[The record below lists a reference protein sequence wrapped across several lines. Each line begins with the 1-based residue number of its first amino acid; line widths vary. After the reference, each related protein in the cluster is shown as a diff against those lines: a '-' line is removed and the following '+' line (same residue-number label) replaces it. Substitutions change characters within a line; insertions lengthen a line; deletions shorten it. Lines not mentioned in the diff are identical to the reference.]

1 MKSEN
6 FDTQL
11 ESLYPIVE
19 PGGSDSAAFDNV
31 LELLVTNGALTLPEA
46 VMMLV
51 PEAWQ
56 NQEGMDP
63 KKRAFY
69 EWAACLMEPWDGPAL
84 FTFSDG
90 RYVGASLDRNGLRPC
105 RFYITSEDLMICAS
119 EVGTISIA
127 TDTIVSKGRLQPGK
141 MLLVD
146 TKEGRIVDDRELKM
160 KICSSR
166 PFGQWI
172 EDNMLTMSAVKEWM
186 TNNSVRK
193 TIKLDPSS
201 VTEDR
206 RLMAFGFTL
215 EQLTTVI
222 VPMVCHPEITFR
234 CKMGRKL

>member
-1 MKSEN
+1 M
-6 FDTQL
+6 
-11 ESLYPIVE
+11 I
-19 PGGSDSAAFDNV
+19 
-31 LELLVTNGALTLPEA
+31 
-46 VMMLV
+46 

-56 NQEGMDP
+56 NQDNMEP
-63 KKRAFY
+63 EKRAFY

-119 EVGTISIA
+119 EVGTISVA

-172 EDNMLTMSAVKEWM
+172 EDNMISM
-186 TNNSVRK
+186 TAIKDWVTKNGRKQRFSVGP
-193 TIKLDPSS
+193 TPVI
-201 VTEDR
+201 EDR
-206 RLMAFGFTL
+206 RLLAFGFTL
-215 EQLTTVI
+215 EQLTLLI
-222 VPMVCHPEITFR
+222 VPMVCIYGIF
-234 CKMGRKL
+234 